1 MHLNR
6 NKTQEIH
13 RNILRN
19 FPLHGFNKH
28 LHRFRCG
35 GKEKHLNLT
44 ARQNPAVNPLTA
56 NALQEFLRLHP
67 WFRSQ
72 PGLEC
77 RGMQMCPGGTSGR
90 GIHQTRSRTAQAS
103 EPEQNPKDSLQRIEK
118 LSITRFQQASSLVQ
132 MQWKR
137 GASEPYRKTESGS
150 QLTHN
155 KRVARF
161 QQLHPW
167 FRSLAGME
175 HRRMQM
181 YPEGVSGRGIHQTRS
196 RTRCSGKG

>member
-1 MHLNR
+1 MKH
-6 NKTQEIH
+6 
-13 RNILRN
+13 
-19 FPLHGFNKH
+19 FPLRGFIKH
-28 LHRFRCG
+28 L
-35 GKEKHLNLT
+35 
-44 ARQNPAVNPLTA
+44 
-56 NALQEFLRLHP
+56 P

-77 RGMQMCPGGTSGR
+77 RGMQMYPGGTSGR

-137 GASEPYRKTESGS
+137 GASEPCYKAESGTQS
-150 QLTHN
+150 THN

-161 QQLHPW
+161 STTAPVVQIPTGFGTPQNANTPWKCFWQGYPPNAQQNGPC
-167 FRSLAGME
+167 
-175 HRRMQM
+175 
-181 YPEGVSGRGIHQTRS
+181 I
-196 RTRCSGKG
+196 